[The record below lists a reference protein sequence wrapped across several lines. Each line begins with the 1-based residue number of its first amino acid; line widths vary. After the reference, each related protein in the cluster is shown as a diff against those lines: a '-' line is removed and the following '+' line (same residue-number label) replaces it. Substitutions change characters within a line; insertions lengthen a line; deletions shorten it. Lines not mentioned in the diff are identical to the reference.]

1 MMQTETAGRSIPLA
15 EILRELA
22 PSGPATFP
30 TALLEALID
39 RMGGAK

>member
-1 MMQTETAGRSIPLA
+1 MMRTETVERNTPLA

-30 TALLEALID
+30 TALIEALID
-39 RMGGAK
+39 RMGGTK